1 MKSLVRRNKKGIWRD
16 GVPDFHKILV
26 MLSRSRHTSPN
37 LVYPTTVSPGSGL
50 PNFLT
55 YRRVTSRSCS
65 SAYLRTMNSLL
76 ELGFSA
82 FVLGVGRPWMFE
94 NDEADEGA
102 GEGRLAPAG
111 AGKKPPGP
119 GDSIFR
125 CFSFAR

>member
-1 MKSLVRRNKKGIWRD
+1 VKSLVRRNKKGIWRD
-16 GVPDFHKILV
+16 AAHRQCQASIHVLSDLRVPDFHKILV

-76 ELGFSA
+76 ELGFRVKYS
-82 FVLGVGRPWMFE
+82 
-94 NDEADEGA
+94 
-102 GEGRLAPAG
+102 
-111 AGKKPPGP
+111 
-119 GDSIFR
+119 
-125 CFSFAR
+125 